1 MEYVTLNNG
10 VKMPM
15 LGYGVYQV
23 DPAECERCVSDAIRV
38 GYRLI
43 DTAQAYHNEEG
54 VGNAIAKSGIALSEA
69 DMAEIG
75 KLDTGKSLFFH
86 HAEPAV
92 VEQFMI
98 WGK

>member
-1 MEYVTLNNG
+1 M
-10 VKMPM
+10 
-15 LGYGVYQV
+15 
-23 DPAECERCVSDAIRV
+23 
-38 GYRLI
+38 
-43 DTAQAYHNEEG
+43 
-54 VGNAIAKSGIALSEA
+54 AK
-69 DMAEIG
+69 IG